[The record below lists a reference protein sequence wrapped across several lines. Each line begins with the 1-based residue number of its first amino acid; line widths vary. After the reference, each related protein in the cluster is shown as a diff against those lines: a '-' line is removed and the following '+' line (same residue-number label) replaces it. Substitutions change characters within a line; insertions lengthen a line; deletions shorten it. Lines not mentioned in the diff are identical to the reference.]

1 MMSDGMRRGIAWV
14 LIGVVA
20 LLVIGLMG
28 YARGHKHY
36 RGDEL
41 GSHGTKVVVVHI
53 VP

>member
-1 MMSDGMRRGIAWV
+1 MRDAVRW
-14 LIGVVA
+14 LIILAACVV
-20 LLVIGLMG
+20 VIGLIA

-36 RGDEL
+36 RGDEI

>member
-1 MMSDGMRRGIAWV
+1 MRRGIEWA
-14 LIGVVA
+14 LIVAAA
-20 LLVIGLMG
+20 LLVIGLMA

-36 RGDEL
+36 RGDEI